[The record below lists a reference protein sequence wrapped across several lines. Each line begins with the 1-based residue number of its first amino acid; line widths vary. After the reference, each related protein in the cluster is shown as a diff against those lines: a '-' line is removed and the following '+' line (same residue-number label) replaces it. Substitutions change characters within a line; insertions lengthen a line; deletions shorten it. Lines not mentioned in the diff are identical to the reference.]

1 MDWSIIMTVFFKKAE
16 RKNAKLRL
24 ALAGPTGS
32 GKTLGALLIA
42 KGIGG
47 KVAVVDTENSS
58 AELYANVME
67 FDTANI
73 QPPYSPKKFI
83 TAIQAAEKAGYTTVI
98 LDSITHEW
106 SGVGGC
112 LEMVDALGK
121 GKFKGNTWGA
131 WSEVTPEHRKFI
143 DAMLHSSINIIVTM
157 RSKMDTVQVDVGGGK
172 KKVEKL
178 GLKAEQRDGIEYEFT
193 TVLDITHGDYFAVA
207 TKDRT
212 GLFLQPEQ
220 ITEQTGIK
228 LNQWLSSGSAD
239 STINGNQYLELEE
252 LMVQAGVDIER
263 YCSKRKLNSLQDV
276 RQQVFEE
283 TCKSIRKIIEQKLQ
297 SNKESENQLQQEQ
310 DSMFQADFQKALIDI
325 QNAQSPNDLHYPANY
340 FSGSKFEMQI
350 NNACQAKADMEGWS
364 A

>member
-1 MDWSIIMTVFFKKAE
+1 MTVFFKKAE

-32 GKTLGALLIA
+32 GKTMGALLIA

-47 KVAVVDTENSS
+47 KVAVIDTENSS
-58 AELYANVME
+58 AELYANVMD

-73 QPPYSPKKFI
+73 QPPYSPERFI
-83 TAIQAAEKAGYTTVI
+83 SAIKAAEVAGYTTVI

-112 LEMVDALGK
+112 LEMVDVLGK
-121 GKFKGNTWGA
+121 GKFKGNSWGA
-131 WSEVTPEHRKFI
+131 WSEVTPKHRKFI

-157 RSKMDTVQVDVGGGK
+157 RSKMETVQTVDGGK

-193 TVLDITHGDYFAVA
+193 TVLDITHGDNFAIA

-212 GLFLQPEQ
+212 GLFAQPER
-220 ITEQTGIK
+220 ISEQTGIK

-239 STINGNQYLELEE
+239 ATINGNQYLELED
-252 LMVQAGVDIER
+252 LMTQAGVDIEK
-263 YCSKRKLNSLQDV
+263 YCMDRKLNSLQDV
-276 RQQVFEE
+276 RQQVFKE
-283 TCKSIRKIIEQKLQ
+283 TCDGLQRKIQKMAKSAQEFEAQQFNEQEALL
-297 SNKESENQLQQEQ
+297 E
-310 DSMFQADFQKALIDI
+310 ADYQKALNAI
-325 QNAQSPNDLHYPANY
+325 QAAQNSNELQYSADY
-340 FSGSKFEMQI
+340 FKGTKYEQQI
-350 NNACQAKADMEGWS
+350 LNACQAKSDMEGWS

>member
-1 MDWSIIMTVFFKKAE
+1 MTVFFKKAE

-24 ALAGPTGS
+24 ALAGPTGA

-42 KGIGG
+42 KGMGG

-58 AELYANVME
+58 AELYADVMD
-67 FDTANI
+67 FDSANL
-73 QPPYSPKKFI
+73 QPPYSPDKFI
-83 TAIQAAEKAGYTTVI
+83 AAIQAAEKAGYNTVI

-131 WSEVTPEHRKFI
+131 WSEITPKHRKFI
-143 DAMLHSSINIIVTM
+143 DAMLHSSINVIVTM
-157 RSKMDTVQVDVGGGK
+157 RSKMDTVQVDAGGGK

-178 GLKAEQRDGIEYEFT
+178 GLKSEQRDGIEYEFT
-193 TVLDITHGDYFAVA
+193 TVLDITHGDNYAVA

-212 GLFLQPEQ
+212 GLFIQPEQ
-220 ITEQTGIK
+220 ITEQTGVK
-228 LNQWLSSGSAD
+228 LAQWLSSGSAD
-239 STINGNQYLELEE
+239 STINGNQFLELEQ
-252 LMVQAGVDIER
+252 LMTEAGIDIDK
-263 YCSKRKLNSLQDV
+263 YCAKRKLNSLQDV

-283 TCKSIRKIIEQKLQ
+283 TCASIRRIIEQKAQASQQTERQIQNEHEALL
-297 SNKESENQLQQEQ
+297 ES
-310 DSMFQADFQKALIDI
+310 DYQKALQAI
-325 QNAQSPNDLHYPANY
+325 QSAQAAADLQYPAEY
-340 FSGSKFEMQI
+340 FKGTKYEQSI
-350 NNACQAKADMEGWS
+350 LNACQAKSDMEGWS

>member
-1 MDWSIIMTVFFKKAE
+1 MTVFFKKAE
-16 RKNAKLRL
+16 RKDAKLRL

-32 GKTLGALLIA
+32 GKTMGALLIA

-58 AELYANVME
+58 AELYADVMH

-83 TAIQAAEKAGYTTVI
+83 SAIEAAEKAGYTTVI

-121 GKFKGNTWGA
+121 GKFKGNSWCA

-157 RSKMDTVQVDVGGGK
+157 RSKMETVQTNDGGK

-193 TVLDITHGDYFAVA
+193 TVLDITHGDNFAIA

-212 GLFLQPEQ
+212 GLFAQPER
-220 ITEQTGIK
+220 ISEQTGIK

-239 STINGNQYLELEE
+239 ATINGNQYLELED
-252 LMVQAGVDIER
+252 LMTQAGVDIEK
-263 YCSKRKLNSLQDV
+263 YCAKRKLNSLQDV

-283 TCKSIRKIIEQKLQ
+283 TCNGIRKIIEQRVQ
-297 SNKESENQLQQEQ
+297 SNQASENQLQQEQ
-310 DSMFQADFQKALIDI
+310 DVLLEADYNKALAAI
-325 QNAQSPNDLHYPANY
+325 QNAQNSHDLEYPANY
-340 FSGSKFEMQI
+340 FSGTKYEIQI
-350 NNACQAKADMEGWS
+350 SNACQAKADMEGWS

>member
-1 MDWSIIMTVFFKKAE
+1 MSVFFKKAE

-58 AELYANVME
+58 AELYANVMD

-83 TAIQAAEKAGYTTVI
+83 AAIQAAEKAGYNTVI

-157 RSKMDTVQVDVGGGK
+157 RSKMDTVQVDAGGGK

-193 TVLDITHGDYFAVA
+193 TVLDITHGDYYAIA

-239 STINGNQYLELEE
+239 AAINGNQYLELEA
-252 LMVQAGVDIER
+252 LMTQAGVDIEK
-263 YCSKRKLNSLQDV
+263 YCIKRKLNSLQDV

-283 TCKSIRKIIEQKLQ
+283 TCSSIRKIIDRNTQ
-297 SNKESENQLQQEQ
+297 SNQESEQQLQQEQ
-310 DSMFQADFQKALIDI
+310 DALLDDDYQKALAAI
-325 QNAQSPNDLHYPANY
+325 QNAQNENDLQYPAGY
-340 FSGSKFEMQI
+340 FKGSKYEQNI
-350 NNACQAKADMEGWS
+350 LNACQAKMDMEGW
-364 A
+364 AA

>member
-1 MDWSIIMTVFFKKAE
+1 MSVFFKKAE

-24 ALAGPTGS
+24 ALAGPTGA

-58 AELYANVME
+58 AELYANVMD
-67 FDTANI
+67 FDSANL
-73 QPPYSPKKFI
+73 QPPYSPDKFI
-83 TAIQAAEKAGYTTVI
+83 TAIQAAEKAGYNTVI

-131 WSEVTPEHRKFI
+131 WSEITPKHRKFI

-157 RSKMDTVQVDVGGGK
+157 RSKMDTVQVDAGGGK
-172 KKVEKL
+172 KKVEKI

-193 TVLDITHGDYFAVA
+193 TVLDITHGDNYAVA

-228 LNQWLSSGSAD
+228 LAQWLSSGSAD
-239 STINGNQYLELEE
+239 STINGNQYLELEM
-252 LMVQAGVDIER
+252 LMTQAGIDIDK
-263 YCSKRKLNSLQDV
+263 YCAKRKLNSLQDV

-283 TCKSIRKIIEQKLQ
+283 TCNSIRKIIDQQAQ
-297 SNKESENQLQQEQ
+297 SNQQSEQQLQQEQ
-310 DSMFQADFQKALIDI
+310 DSLLEADYQKALVAI
-325 QNAQSPNDLHYPANY
+325 QNAQSSSELQYPADY
-340 FSGSKFEMQI
+340 FKGGKYEQNI
-350 NNACQAKADMEGWS
+350 LNACQAKMDMEGWS
-364 A
+364 E

>member
-1 MDWSIIMTVFFKKAE
+1 MTTVFFKKAE
-16 RKNAKLRL
+16 RKNAKLRF

-32 GKTLGALLIA
+32 GKTMGALLIA

-58 AELYANVME
+58 AELYADVMQ

-83 TAIQAAEKAGYTTVI
+83 AAIEAAEKAGYTTVI

-157 RSKMDTVQVDVGGGK
+157 RSKMETVQTNDGGK

-193 TVLDITHGDYFAVA
+193 TVLDITHGDNYAVA

-212 GLFLQPEQ
+212 GLFMQPER
-220 ITEQTGIK
+220 ISEQTGIK

-239 STINGNQYLELEE
+239 ATINGNQILELET
-252 LMVQAGVDIER
+252 LMIEAGIDIDK
-263 YCSKRKLNSLQDV
+263 YCTKRKLNSLQDV

-283 TCKSIRKIIEQKLQ
+283 TCSSIRKIIKQRAQ
-297 SNKESENQLQQEQ
+297 SNQESEKQLQQEQ
-310 DSMFQADFQKALIDI
+310 DTLLQADYEKALVAI
-325 QNAQSPNDLHYPANY
+325 QAAESPNDLKYPADY
-340 FSGSKFEMQI
+340 FKGGKYEQEVL
-350 NNACQAKADMEGWS
+350 NACQAKMDMEGWS